1 MFSRKFAKEE
11 VETLFCSFCFLYEE
25 CFSKCILY
33 IKATMVSIC
42 LFVCLTNRA
51 GQGRLRL
58 HTNFWTNQM
67 VLSVCGD
74 KQGRA
79 GQGQG
84 RARRPGQT
92 PTH

>member
-1 MFSRKFAKEE
+1 MYLIYKGNNGVYLS
-11 VETLFCSFCFLYEE
+11 
-25 CFSKCILY
+25 
-33 IKATMVSIC
+33 
-42 LFVCLTNRA
+42 VCLTNRA

-74 KQGRA
+74 KQGRL

-84 RARRPGQT
+84 RAGRPGQA
-92 PTH
+92 PAH